1 MSIKTSDTIKAI
13 AAALLK
19 FQGSVEGVS
28 KTAENPAFKR
38 GGKTLRYATLEN
50 VRDTAVPELQKVGIV
65 FLQSAGAIVEDVM
78 AMTTRLIH
86 AESGEWIEGTMDIAL
101 GKRDP
106 QGVGS
111 ASTYAA
117 RYSLMHMLGLPPIDD
132 DGESAIDR
140 TPKDSPAKP
149 AQKPEEAFR
158 RFEAAIPQAATEAAL
173 QAIYEQIDRTPVAD
187 LSQGDFETLSAM
199 VTARL
204 AELRKPTTKVAPN
217 FDTMTPAQQH
227 AAANLHRS
235 LGS

>member
-1 MSIKTSDTIKAI
+1 MSIKTSDTIKTI

-140 TPKDSPAKP
+140 TPKDNPSKP
-149 AQKPEEAFR
+149 AQKPEDAYR
-158 RFEAAIPQAATEAAL
+158 RFEAAITACQDEPAL
-173 QAIYEQIDRTPVAD
+173 QSIYKAMEATPQSD
-187 LSQGDFETLSAM
+187 LTDGDFQTLTEL
-199 VTARL
+199 VNARL
-204 AELRKPTTKVAPN
+204 VELRKPTAKVAPN
-217 FDTMTPAQQH
+217 FDFPGD
-227 AAANLHRS
+227 RK
-235 LGS
+235 